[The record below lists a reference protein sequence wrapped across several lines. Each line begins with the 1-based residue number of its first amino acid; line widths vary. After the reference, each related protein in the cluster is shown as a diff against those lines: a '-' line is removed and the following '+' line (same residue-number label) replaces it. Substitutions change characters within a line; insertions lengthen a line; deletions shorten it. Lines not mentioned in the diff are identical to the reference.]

1 MASLAP
7 TVTGA
12 GAAGVATGV
21 VVVVAAAG
29 VVLLGSAVFAAS
41 PSLLGDLDSSTVP
54 LGFGLLSFGALG
66 SRNLAGTPRAAI
78 PAGPT

>member
-7 TVTGA
+7 AVTGA
-12 GAAGVATGV
+12 GAAAGV
-21 VVVVAAAG
+21 VAVVAVAAAG
-29 VVLLGSAVFAAS
+29 VRLLGPAVFAAS
-41 PSLLGDLDSSTVP
+41 PSVLVALDSSAVP
-54 LGFGLLSFGALG
+54 SGFGLLSFGALG

>member
-29 VVLLGSAVFAAS
+29 VGLLGPAVFAAS
-41 PSLLGDLDSSTVP
+41 PSLLGDLDSSPGP